1 MNLGKMSSFNE
12 EGDMKEIILVGINS
26 RYTHTSIGL
35 RYLYA
40 NLKGL
45 QERAEILEFVIGEQ
59 AQTLA
64 EKILDKNPKI
74 VAIGVY
80 IWNALDVHYLIEVLK
95 KVAPKVQIII
105 GGPEV
110 SHMPFRVDFDLAD
123 FVIQGEGEESFYL
136 LCRDILANQVTSPRI
151 IKATMPNLKE
161 IQLPYQYYNEMDVN
175 HRYMYVEASRGC
187 PFECEFCLSAIDE
200 RVRTFDVDLLLAE
213 FDLLWQRGARNFKFI
228 DRTFNLNIRLA
239 NKILDF
245 FLAKEGEYSLHFEVI
260 PDHFPDGLKSR
271 IEQFP
276 PATLQ
281 LEVGIQTLNE
291 EILDN
296 INRRMN
302 LDKVQENISY
312 LENATNAHIHLDLLV
327 GLPGES
333 LESFANNLNR
343 LKAMT
348 NAEIQIGILKKLS
361 GTTLDRHDKQYGMV
375 YSDIP
380 PYDIVKNDLL
390 SFKEIQKMK
399 RFSRFWDLTYNSG
412 NFKETINYIWRERTV
427 FEGFYHFSE
436 WIYAQTESTWQ
447 ISLNRLSELLFHYL
461 VKECHED
468 ATKIADS
475 IIADIARVKGRKIPG
490 FLREYASFIP
500 DLREKKE
507 VKKYNKRQALRVG

>member
-1 MNLGKMSSFNE
+1 
-12 EGDMKEIILVGINS
+12 MKEIILVGINS

-35 RYLYA
+35 RYLHA

-45 QERAEILEFVIGEQ
+45 QERAEILEFVINEN
-59 AQTLA
+59 AQTIA

-80 IWNALDVHYLIEVLK
+80 IWNAIDVHNLIEVIK
-95 KVAPKVQIII
+95 KVSPQTQIII

-110 SHMPFRVDFDLAD
+110 SYEPFRVNFDAAD
-123 FVIQGEGEESFYL
+123 FIIQGEGEVSFYE
-136 LCRDILANQVTSPRI
+136 LCRDILASQAPNQRI
-151 IKATMPNLKE
+151 IKAVMPDLKE
-161 IQLPYQYYNEMDVN
+161 IQLPYKQYSDMDVN
-175 HRYMYVEASRGC
+175 HRYIYVEASRGC

-200 RVRTFDVDLLLAE
+200 KVRTFDIDALLGE
-213 FDLLWQRGARNFKFI
+213 FAKLWERGARNFKFI

-239 NKILDF
+239 NKLMDF
-245 FLAKEGEYSLHFEVI
+245 FLKKEGEYSLHFEVI

-271 IEQFP
+271 IVQFP
-276 PATLQ
+276 PAVLQ

-302 LDKVQENISY
+302 LDKVKENIAY
-312 LENATNAHIHLDLLV
+312 LEHETHAHIHLDLLV

-333 LESFANNLNR
+333 LESFGENLNR

-361 GTTLDRHDKQYGMV
+361 GTTLDRHDRMFGMV
-375 YSDIP
+375 YSDKP

-412 NFKETINYIWRERTV
+412 NFKSSIGFIWKERDV
-427 FEGFYHFSE
+427 FSGFYHFSE
-436 WIYAQTESTWQ
+436 WIYGETKSTWQ
-447 ISLNRLSELLFHYL
+447 ISLTRLSELLFKYL
-461 VKECHED
+461 VEECSYD
-468 ATKIADS
+468 KVVIADA
-475 IIADIARVKGRKIPG
+475 IVADIAGVRGRKIPS
-490 FLREYASFIP
+490 FLREFASHIP
-500 DLREKKE
+500 DIKSKE
-507 VKKYNKRQALRVG
+507 LTKHNKRQVMRAE